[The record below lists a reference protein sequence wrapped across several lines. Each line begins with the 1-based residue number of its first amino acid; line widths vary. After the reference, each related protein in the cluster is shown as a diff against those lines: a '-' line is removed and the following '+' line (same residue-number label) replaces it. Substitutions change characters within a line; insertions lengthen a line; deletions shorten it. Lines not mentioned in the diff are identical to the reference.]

1 MVEPSNES
9 VTLAERIK
17 EFAEEKDKPFVVVLN
32 KIEDKQEKILT
43 EKLEDKGIRIGRVLK
58 QSDKIALNNLMG
70 ETIDSSEFTETVNEI
85 LRTLV

>member
-43 EKLEDKGIRIGRVLK
+43 EKLEDKGIRIAV
-58 QSDKIALNNLMG
+58 
-70 ETIDSSEFTETVNEI
+70 F
-85 LRTLV
+85 